1 MLFFQIVTLVLAT
14 ASTLEA
20 APHDISTSPTGTDP
34 NVGSH
39 TEDLA
44 ENSGGNLERRGFP
57 LLAGIGVVR
66 AVGFI
71 VATVGTA
78 LFVNQ
83 ALTPKE
89 PEKQR
94 FTAPPQVITPTPTS
108 TTTSSIQTQSC
119 NVCIACA
126 DIQTPET
133 SAPRPEG
140 GEWFPGYDRSH
151 GHLPKGDKARRIEKI
166 TRASRRR
173 RPKRFAKERTARTTI
188 CGFYVWSPK
197 YTPWSEH
204 TTKAWNYYDYDMSK
218 VCPKFQFK
226 LDPVQDQTHTYASK
240 LYLSLKTQTFDIVIA
255 EHVYEI
261 QLVSCPTS
269 LCLICRLGSLTR
281 HYR

>member
-126 DIQTPET
+126 DTQAPET
-133 SAPRPEG
+133 PTPRPEE
-140 GEWFPGYDRSH
+140 GEWFPDYDRSH
-151 GHLPKGDKARRIEKI
+151 GHLPRGDKLDELRKLLAPQGGEGQNVLQKREQRVLLYVDSMYGVLNTRRGVNTPPKPGTTTTMICRRCARN
-166 TRASRRR
+166 S
-173 RPKRFAKERTARTTI
+173 
-188 CGFYVWSPK
+188 
-197 YTPWSEH
+197 
-204 TTKAWNYYDYDMSK
+204 N
-218 VCPKFQFK
+218 
-226 LDPVQDQTHTYASK
+226 
-240 LYLSLKTQTFDIVIA
+240 LSLIQFRIRPTPTQ
-255 EHVYEI
+255 
-261 QLVSCPTS
+261 VSCIF
-269 LCLICRLGSLTR
+269 L
-281 HYR
+281 